1 MISFVLI
8 SVYNEENISLYNF
21 KTGCVIIENLKCEH
35 KGKKFVLQLHP
46 LPVFMP
52 SEEKQ
57 SYTAP
62 KLNVNLYTV
71 SHAFVTPCKQIK
83 GECSKT
89 FRVFVETFGLLRS
102 IL

>member
-1 MISFVLI
+1 MTVVISFVLI
-8 SVYNEENISLYNF
+8 SIYNEENISLYNF
-21 KTGCVIIENLKCEH
+21 KTGCVIIEHLKCEH

-71 SHAFVTPCKQIK
+71 SHAFDPPCKQIK
-83 GECSKT
+83 ASVKKH
-89 FRVFVETFGLLRS
+89 FGSL
-102 IL
+102 

>member
-1 MISFVLI
+1 MTVVISFVLI
-8 SVYNEENISLYNF
+8 SIYNEENISLYNF
-21 KTGCVIIENLKCEH
+21 KTGCVIIEHLKCEH

-62 KLNVNLYTV
+62 KLNVNLYIV
-71 SHAFVTPCKQIK
+71 SHAFDTPCKQIK
-83 GECSKT
+83 ASVKKH
-89 FRVFVETFGLLRS
+89 FGSL
-102 IL
+102 